1 MRKLACKSAGWAPF
15 TNTQARG
22 KLVST
27 DAGWSSLVARRA
39 HNPKVA
45 GSNPAPA
52 THERPAQAGLSF
64 SLVRGVLA
72 SWYRRGTKVSWRP
85 AYSAGDTERV
95 PRLGSLYPKFESKIR
110 RLPTKRPLVDRDI
123 LRPAFRLEREG
134 DLEIY
139 YAPMDWLRPTARVS
153 IVGITPGKGTML
165 LAYGSVSRGL
175 AEGRGPTSV
184 LNDAKDNSFSGF
196 RSQLVE
202 WLDWLGIA
210 SALGLETSA
219 MLWKP
224 GGRRLLHP
232 TSAIRY
238 PTFRRGENYSGGS
251 PPLVRHPM
259 LRRYLAETLAPEL
272 ERIPDALIIPLGVQ
286 VAAGIAHLSEADLV
300 SPARCLV
307 GFPHP
312 SGQNGHRMK
321 HWRANREGLKRKV
334 RAWFVA
340 HPVR

>member
-1 MRKLACKSAGWAPF
+1 M
-15 TNTQARG
+15 
-22 KLVST
+22 
-27 DAGWSSLVARRA
+27 
-39 HNPKVA
+39 
-45 GSNPAPA
+45 
-52 THERPAQAGLSF
+52 
-64 SLVRGVLA
+64 
-72 SWYRRGTKVSWRP
+72 SWRP
-85 AYSAGDTERV
+85 AGSESDTERV
-95 PRLGSLYPKFESKIR
+95 PRLGSLYPQFESKIR

-123 LRPAFRLEREG
+123 LQPAFRLEREEY
-134 DLEIY
+134 LEIY

-175 AEGRGPTSV
+175 AEGRGASSV

-210 SALGLETSA
+210 SALDLETSE

-251 PPLVRHPM
+251 AAVAAVQCSVGISPTL
-259 LRRYLAETLAPEL
+259 LAPEL
-272 ERIPDALIIPLGVQ
+272 ERIPDALVIPLGVQ
-286 VAAGIAHLSEADLV
+286 VAAGIAHLGEAGLDQPSTLPCRLSPPKRTERASHEAVARQPCTPQAQGSSLV
-300 SPARCLV
+300 RCA
-307 GFPHP
+307 
-312 SGQNGHRMK
+312 SGP
-321 HWRANREGLKRKV
+321 LS
-334 RAWFVA
+334 
-340 HPVR
+340 